1 MSAPTSSTGAGRRR
15 NDSPRNHY
23 LSFIVSILL
32 TMLAFAITLN
42 GGMSKQFLY
51 LFLLMLAVVQVIF
64 QLAYW
69 MHMKEKGHL
78 YPIIGLAFG
87 LFVALGGVLSAIF
100 WMWWN

>member
-1 MSAPTSSTGAGRRR
+1 MSIESSSSRTGKRRT
-15 NDSPRNHY
+15 DSPKNHY

-51 LFLLMLAVVQVIF
+51 MFLLLLAFVQVIF

-69 MHMKEKGHL
+69 MHMKERGHL

-87 LFVALGGVLSAIF
+87 VFVMLGGVFSAIF
-100 WMWWN
+100 WMWWD